1 MTKKLRRAAVAERG
15 VRNACISER
24 KREETDICEAKG
36 TEQRSCE
43 VTKLDESVSVVKI
56 QLLSQHVC
64 GFEDTILQQ

>member
-43 VTKLDESVSVVKI
+43 VTKLGESESMVKMIDCLVNMYVVLKI
-56 QLLSQHVC
+56 R
-64 GFEDTILQQ
+64 